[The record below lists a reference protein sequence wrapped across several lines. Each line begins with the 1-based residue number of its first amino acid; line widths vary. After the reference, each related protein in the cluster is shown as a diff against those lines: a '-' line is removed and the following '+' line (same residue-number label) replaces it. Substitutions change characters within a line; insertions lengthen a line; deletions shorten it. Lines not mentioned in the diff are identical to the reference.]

1 MCIPK
6 GSISHSIHVWY
17 IYLHLPLK
25 HMGIFNSISFNIHMS
40 WRQHQPINLRR
51 ILFFVSR
58 PHWCDALIQPG
69 AFDLETPH
77 PEGPGLFLVGKV
89 SKKPWNFAWNLWDQ
103 LDIEFLEHAF
113 IKHLYQKKIAFIIWF
128 QIRYQNLFVVYKFI
142 GFHLCFFFKSLSVAI
157 FFQPNLLSN
166 KKPSTSAAFSLSAN
180 SAC

>member
-1 MCIPK
+1 MVYLPTFTPETY
-6 GSISHSIHVWY
+6 GY
-17 IYLHLPLK
+17 IQ
-25 HMGIFNSISFNIHMS
+25 FNIIQYPYVLETTSTYQPSPDFVLRLEASLMWCSNSARCFWSWDSSS
-40 WRQHQPINLRR
+40 WRTRFGR
-51 ILFFVSR
+51 
-58 PHWCDALIQPG
+58 
-69 AFDLETPH
+69 
-77 PEGPGLFLVGKV
+77 LFLVGKV